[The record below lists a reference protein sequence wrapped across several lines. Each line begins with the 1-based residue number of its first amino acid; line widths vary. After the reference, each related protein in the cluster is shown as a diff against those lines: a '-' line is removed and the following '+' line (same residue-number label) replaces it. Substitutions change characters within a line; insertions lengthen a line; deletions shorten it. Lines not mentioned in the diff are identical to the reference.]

1 MDKYIFKLYVFD
13 HTSRAQRAIENLRC
27 ICEEEL
33 KGQYELTVIDL
44 LEHPEATAE
53 EKIIATP
60 TLIKKLPLPA
70 ERIIGDLS
78 NREQFLERFNIERLC
93 H

>member
-1 MDKYIFKLYVFD
+1 MDKYVFNLYIFGNTLK
-13 HTSRAQRAIENLRC
+13 SKRALENLLC
-27 ICEEEL
+27 ICEDNL

-44 LEHPEATAE
+44 LEHPDAAVT

-60 TLIKKLPLPA
+60 TLIKKTPLPA

-78 NREQFLERFNIERLC
+78 NKKQVLERLHILPW
-93 H
+93 

>member
-1 MDKYIFKLYVFD
+1 MFKLYIFGN
-13 HTSRAQRAIENLRC
+13 TLRSKRALENLLC
-27 ICEEEL
+27 ICEDKL

-44 LEHPEATAE
+44 LEHPDAAVT

-60 TLIKKLPLPA
+60 TLIKKTPLPA

-78 NREQFLERFNIERLC
+78 NKEQVLERLDILQW
-93 H
+93 